1 MATNRFNALQ
11 ELTPRHFHISENPPF
26 SIGFVTFGHENE
38 DIDEDGL
45 ERFFLQ
51 QEIIRNCKP
60 GIWASRSRKLEYVHE
75 DAGDCDREAILYW
88 VAEGTID
95 ITQSVED

>member
-60 GIWASRSRKLEYVHE
+60 GIWTSRSRKLEYVHE